1 MSVFILSIGFGIVT
15 ASVLA
20 LATIGLT
27 LQMGVTNYV
36 NFAYGE
42 FLTLGAYF
50 ALTLNRATGLSF
62 WLCMVAGAILVG
74 AVGVL
79 LNQVLLRPFV
89 KKGSHRLFLLVVTFG
104 LSLILSNVVLAVWG
118 SGFQSFN
125 LPHETPFHVGPFLF
139 TRNQLLIVGIAVVV
153 VIGVH
158 LLLTRTRIGKAMRA
172 MSDNADLARISGIDT
187 DRVTTYTW
195 MLSGVMAGLAGI
207 VLAIN
212 VTSFQ
217 PSFGGEFL
225 FVIFSAMILGG
236 VGSPYGAILG
246 AIAVGLVTEMSAVV
260 LSSAYKNDVAFAVLI
275 LMLLLR
281 PQGLIRM
288 AGKA

>member
-1 MSVFILSIGFGIVT
+1 MSVLLLSIGFGLVT

-20 LATIGLT
+20 LATIGLS
-27 LQMGVTNYV
+27 LQVGVTNYI

-50 ALTLNRATGLSF
+50 TLTINRATHLNF
-62 WLCMVAGAILVG
+62 WICLILGALLTG
-74 AVGVL
+74 GVGVL
-79 LNQVLLRPFV
+79 LNHVLLRPFV
-89 KKGSHRLFLLVVTFG
+89 KKGSHRIFVLVVTFG
-104 LSLILSNVVLAVWG
+104 LSLILSNTVLAIWG
-118 SGFQSFN
+118 SGFQSFDV
-125 LPHETPFHVGPFLF
+125 PRETPFNAGPFIF
-139 TRNQLLIVGIAVVV
+139 TVNQVLIVAIAVLVV
-153 VIGVH
+153 LAVH
-158 LLLTRTRIGKAMRA
+158 LLLARTRIGKAMRA

-187 DRVTTYTW
+187 DRVTSYTW
-195 MLSGVMAGLAGI
+195 LLSAFLAGLAGI
-207 VLAIN
+207 VLALN

-217 PSFGGEFL
+217 PAFGGEFL

-246 AIAVGLVTEMSAVV
+246 AVAIGLVTEVSAVV
-260 LSSAYKNDVAFAVLI
+260 LTSAYKNDVAFAVLI